1 MAIITTATKKLL
13 KLKKRIRAASGGT
26 GASKTYSWAMIL
38 IDYAQSSKNELIEI
52 VSETFPHLEGGVMED
67 FKNIMKDRNYWND
80 SNWNAT
86 KHIYEFETGSRIKFT
101 SFDKIGK
108 AHGPRRDVLFLNEC
122 NYMNYEIVRQLM
134 LRTRKFILLD
144 WNPSNDFWFY
154 EEGFPQRDDVDFMGE
169 GGNYPPLTY
178 LDNEAL
184 SQPEID
190 EILALKS
197 NVNLWRVYGLGLRGQ
212 LEHVIFKDWQFVDQ
226 IPEGARLERRW
237 LDFGYTNDESAIG
250 EVWYCDSKWY
260 VKETLY
266 RKGMQN
272 KQLADHLL
280 ALPQNETLI
289 IADSAEPKSI
299 DEIASYGLNI
309 VGVDKKVKGMGSGKG
324 QSFVNWSIQLV
335 QDQPICVVKSS
346 LNIIKEYRNYLWKID
361 NNGKIL
367 NEEDPACKNH
377 HMRGLAYALT
387 SLNKIKPPEN
397 VWDVHWEEEL
407 HPEQQPSRNL
417 GR

>member
-1 MAIITTATKKLL
+1 MPAQVTTATKKLL
-13 KLKKRIRAASGGT
+13 KLKKKIRAASGGT

-38 IDYAQSSKNELIEI
+38 IDYAQSTENELIEI

-67 FKNIMKDRNYWND
+67 FKNILKDRRYWKD

-86 KHIYEFETGSRIKFT
+86 KHIYTFETGTRIKFT

-122 NYMNYEIVRQLM
+122 NYMDYGIVRQLI
-134 LRTRKFILLD
+134 LRTRKFICLD

-184 SQPEID
+184 SQSEID

-197 NVNLWRVYGLGLRGQ
+197 NKNLWRVYGLGLRGQ
-212 LEHVIFKDWQFVDQ
+212 LEHVIFKDWRFVDE

-250 EVWYCDSKWY
+250 EVWYADNQWY
-260 VKETLY
+260 LNETLY
-266 RKGMQN
+266 RKGMSN
-272 KQLADHLL
+272 KQLADHLNS
-280 ALPQNETLI
+280 LPHSGTLV

-299 DEIASYGLNI
+299 DEIASYGVNI
-309 VGVDKKVKGMGSGKG
+309 VGVDKKVKGGNPSQLG
-324 QSFVNWSIQLV
+324 FLIWSIQLV
-335 QDQPICVVKSS
+335 QTQPIAVTKSS
-346 LNIIKEYRNYLWKID
+346 LNIIKEYRNYLWLID
-361 NNGKIL
+361 KNGKIL
-367 NEEDPACKNH
+367 NKEDPACKNH
-377 HMRGLAYALT
+377 HMRGIAYALS
-387 SLNKIKPPEN
+387 SLGQLKQQESY
-397 VWDVHWEEEL
+397 WDRIWHDEL
-407 HPEQQPSRNL
+407 HPQEKPSRNL